1 MHSIVMQGDDRQNEP
16 FWKKF
21 EVPVS
26 IAAYASCSIS
36 MVILNKLMIGTYGFN
51 FPTVLIF
58 FQNLSA
64 VVFVMALKKVGMVD
78 YPELEA
84 RKVKRW
90 LPLTFLFVAMLITS
104 LLALR
109 TLSVPVATLIK
120 NLAIITT
127 AVGDKVLFGHTF
139 NAMTL
144 TAFSLLLTGS
154 IMGASTDAWVTFE
167 GLVWGGL
174 NVCSTSAF
182 QLYMKLVLN
191 DLKQE
196 MGRWG
201 PVYYNNVLSLPPLLL
216 PTMFMY
222 SDWVVKAQD
231 LLSNS
236 AVVVVM
242 GVLMV
247 VSAIMTMT
255 SFWCMS
261 ATSPTT
267 YSVVGGL
274 NKVPL
279 TVIGIYVFN
288 QFPTQ
293 TGTIGIMGALGGG
306 LLYTHA
312 MNQKKAGDMKASPTT
327 QATGRAMFSPR

>member
-1 MHSIVMQGDDRQNEP
+1 MTESKDEAP
-16 FWKKF
+16 FMKKF

-26 IAAYASCSIS
+26 ILAYASCSIS

-64 VVFVMALKKVGMVD
+64 VVFVVVLKQLGMID
-78 YPELEA
+78 YPPLEMS
-84 RKVKRW
+84 KVKRW
-90 LPLTFLFVAMLITS
+90 LPLTLLFVGMLVTS

-109 TLSVPVATLIK
+109 TLSVQVATLIK

-127 AVGDKVLFGHTF
+127 AVGDWAIFGHTF
-139 NAMTL
+139 NAMTMS
-144 TAFSLLLTGS
+144 AFLLLLSGS
-154 IMGASTDAWVTFE
+154 VLGASTDAWVSLE
-167 GLVWGGL
+167 GLVWAGL
-174 NVCSTSAF
+174 NVACTSAF

-191 DLKQE
+191 DLKSE

-201 PVYYNNVLSLPPLLL
+201 PVYYNNLLSLPPLLI
-216 PTMFMY
+216 PTVYQY
-222 SDWVVKAQD
+222 SDWMLKVERDLFQD
-231 LLSNS
+231 SGVIVIM
-236 AVVVVM
+236 A
-242 GVLMV
+242 VLMV
-247 VSAIMTMT
+247 ASAVMTMT

-267 YSVVGGL
+267 YSVVGGI
-274 NKVPL
+274 NKVPM

-288 QFPTQ
+288 QFPTPA
-293 TGTIGIMGALGGG
+293 GTLGICGALGGG

-312 MNQKKAGDMKASPTT
+312 MNLKRAEDAGEKSPSMYSPT
-327 QATGRAMFSPR
+327 AVKPLHSPR